1 MIQPSILSFV
11 QPRVSENS
19 RLNEDPLHVLTSKFK
34 HAAFRPLQREIV
46 SHVLAN
52 PKDHVLVLLGT
63 GSGKSLLYQLPAVM
77 NKTATTFVISPLISL
92 IQDQIQGLCGRGIS
106 GVETLNST
114 MSAKEKKRVTSLLL
128 AKKPKTNGCHLLY
141 LTPEYLAC
149 ASFAPILSFLV
160 TNDRISRVVVD
171 EAHCVSQH
179 GHSFRP
185 AYLSIGSII
194 SRLESLNID
203 SGQGYK
209 EFSASPDRPGLFYR
223 ILDKPS
229 GNDDSAYSRLLEY
242 IQHRVKLRGLADQS
256 MAGIVFCRTRNEC
269 DALAARLAMDLRLK
283 EPTGSVFAYHA
294 GKSDSTRRQLSNTWT
309 SSAGKARLDICCA
322 TISFG
327 MGIDRPDVDFVVH
340 FTLPQ
345 SISAYHQE
353 SGRAGRDGR
362 SGAECV
368 LMFNQDDCSLGSFLT
383 SLSTSTKLSPSR
395 ARWEKHHRKEFEKMV
410 EYCMLETECRHL
422 FLSRYFSPGIQASKC
437 GKMCDVCLDPE
448 SVVLHKQ
455 LALNAKR
462 CPDHDLSQKEKRR
475 KLGENSQKENGFC
488 TAKELADKS
497 NTNSKTDT
505 FEGFQSASRL
515 YKRPKNHT

>member
-63 GSGKSLLYQLPAVM
+63 GSYSSSSSHLICWLREREISAVSAAGRYEQDCHHFCHISIDFPDSRSGMPAPLCKW
-77 NKTATTFVISPLISL
+77 NK
-92 IQDQIQGLCGRGIS
+92 QIQGLCGRGIS

-194 SRLESLNID
+194 SR
-203 SGQGYK
+203 
-209 EFSASPDRPGLFYR
+209 
-223 ILDKPS
+223 
-229 GNDDSAYSRLLEY
+229 
-242 IQHRVKLRGLADQS
+242 
-256 MAGIVFCRTRNEC
+256 
-269 DALAARLAMDLRLK
+269 
-283 EPTGSVFAYHA
+283 
-294 GKSDSTRRQLSNTWT
+294 
-309 SSAGKARLDICCA
+309 
-322 TISFG
+322 
-327 MGIDRPDVDFVVH
+327 
-340 FTLPQ
+340 
-345 SISAYHQE
+345 
-353 SGRAGRDGR
+353 
-362 SGAECV
+362 
-368 LMFNQDDCSLGSFLT
+368 
-383 SLSTSTKLSPSR
+383 
-395 ARWEKHHRKEFEKMV
+395 
-410 EYCMLETECRHL
+410 
-422 FLSRYFSPGIQASKC
+422 
-437 GKMCDVCLDPE
+437 
-448 SVVLHKQ
+448 
-455 LALNAKR
+455 
-462 CPDHDLSQKEKRR
+462 
-475 KLGENSQKENGFC
+475 
-488 TAKELADKS
+488 
-497 NTNSKTDT
+497 
-505 FEGFQSASRL
+505 
-515 YKRPKNHT
+515 